1 MGKTI
6 KFEIIGH
13 ILIIRDNDNMET
25 ITEFARK
32 KMREYPSIKTVALQR
47 TKVSGWQRVRDLE
60 YLFGAKNFETIY
72 KEHGCVF
79 KLNPKEVFFTE
90 RLSGERLRL
99 SKIVSKDE
107 IVLNCF
113 AGVGPFSILIA
124 KYNPSTIVHS
134 IELNPKAYHY
144 LVQNI
149 ILNKCENRVFAYL
162 ADAFEIVPKL
172 FRNAV
177 DRVLL
182 PLPAVADNALIL
194 GIRALKTNGGFVH
207 WQTTERVNK
216 NVDINYVI
224 EKRVNHIF
232 NNSCRNIS
240 YKIHRIRFIRSLAP
254 RIGHFAV
261 DIEVFRC

>member
-60 YLFGAKNFETIY
+60 YLFGDKNFETIY

-99 SKIVSKDE
+99 SKIVSKNE
-107 IVLNCF
+107 IILNCF
-113 AGVGPFSILIA
+113 AGVGPFSIVIA
-124 KYNPSTIVHS
+124 KFNPSAIVHS
-134 IELNPKAYHY
+134 VELNPRAYHY

-149 ILNKCENRVFAYL
+149 TLNKCDNNVYAYL
-162 ADAFEIVPKL
+162 GDAFQLVPKL
-172 FRNAV
+172 FKNSV

-182 PLPAVADNALIL
+182 PLPAVADKALLL
-194 GIRALKTNGGFVH
+194 GLSALRKSKGFIH
-207 WQTTERVNK
+207 WQVTERINK
-216 NVDINYVI
+216 NIDVNSVITKRIKQLLADSHVDV
-224 EKRVNHIF
+224 
-232 NNSCRNIS
+232 S
-240 YKIHRIRFIRSLAP
+240 YKIHRIRLIRSIAP

-261 DIEVFRC
+261 DIEFV